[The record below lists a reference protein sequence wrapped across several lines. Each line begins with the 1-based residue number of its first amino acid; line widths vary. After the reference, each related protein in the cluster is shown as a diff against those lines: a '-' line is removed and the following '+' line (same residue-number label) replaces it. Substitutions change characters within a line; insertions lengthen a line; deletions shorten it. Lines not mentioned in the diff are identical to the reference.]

1 MNRRLHF
8 AYAWPLRNKPRDGKE
23 RVTPPFPDA
32 KPWQCSVYY
41 YWWEYLC
48 RHQGYK
54 DTCAAGGIGEF
65 SKLYGDFGDIHSTD
79 FWTWWRTHNEIF
91 AEPPIRQI
99 RRAEPNEIADAR
111 TVVLSVPLDTRLS
124 LTAAQFRRLIEP
136 LLLENSRAKTESAAK
151 YPVETKPFLPSLHEH
166 LLVWDARQANSEIP
180 DAEIADAVGLRINH
194 VVDGET
200 IASRKSLK
208 LGFDDIERVLERRK
222 KLSVQRHLRI
232 AEQYIHYTGKGRF
245 PLRYGR

>member
-1 MNRRLHF
+1 LATYTAQTF
-8 AYAWPLRNKPRDGKE
+8 GL
-23 RVTPPFPDA
+23 
-32 KPWQCSVYY
+32 
-41 YWWEYLC
+41 
-48 RHQGYK
+48 
-54 DTCAAGGIGEF
+54 GGAHTMKYSLNHLSGRF
-65 SKLYGDFGDIHSTD
+65 DVQNPMKQLMHVLF
-79 FWTWWRTHNEIF
+79 
-91 AEPPIRQI
+91 
-99 RRAEPNEIADAR
+99 
-111 TVVLSVPLDTRLS
+111 VLSVPLDTRLS
-124 LTAAQFRRLIEP
+124 LTTAQFRRLIEP
-136 LLLENSRAKTESAAK
+136 LLLKNSHAKTESAAK

-232 AEQYIHYTGKGRF
+232 AEQYIHYAGKGRF